1 MALRTNYTPGTFSWI
16 DLTTPDQEASKRF
29 YGDLLGWSF
38 QDLPVGEDAYYTMAV
53 VDGQRVAAIAPQPDQ
68 QRDSGA
74 PPLWNSY
81 ITVESADAAVER
93 ATSLGGTAHAPAFD
107 VMDAGRMAVLQ
118 DPQGAY
124 FMVWEPRDTIGAGVV
139 NAPGALTWNELTTP
153 DLDAS
158 EDFYSG
164 LFGWTT
170 EIAPGPMEYRLI
182 RSAAGRENGG
192 MRPPMPP
199 ETPPFW
205 LVYFGTAD
213 IVATAAKVTELGG
226 KVLAPPM
233 TIEGMGEIAVAAD
246 PLGAVFALYAGNFHD

>member
-1 MALRTNYTPGTFSWI
+1 MPQRTNYTTGTFSWI

-29 YGDLLGWSF
+29 YGELLGWSF
-38 QDLPVGEDAYYTMAV
+38 EDLPVGEGGYYTMAV
-53 VDGQRVAAIAPQPDQ
+53 VDGQHVAAIAPQPDQ
-68 QRDSGA
+68 QRDAGVPA
-74 PPLWNSY
+74 LWNSY
-81 ITVESADAAVER
+81 ITVDSADAASDR
-93 ATSLGGTAHAPAFD
+93 ATSLGGTAHTTAFD

-118 DPQGAY
+118 DPHGAY
-124 FMVWEPRDTIGAGVV
+124 FMVWEPRQNPGAGIV

-158 EDFYSG
+158 EDFYGG

-170 EIAPGPMEYRLI
+170 EIASGPMEYRVI
-182 RSAAGRENGG
+182 KTAAGRNNGG

-205 LVYFGTAD
+205 LVYLGTAD
-213 IVATAAKVTELGG
+213 ITAAAAKVTELGG

-233 TIEGMGEIAVAAD
+233 VIEGMGELAVAAD
-246 PLGAVFALYAGNFHD
+246 SLGGVFALYAGNFED

>member
-1 MALRTNYTPGTFSWI
+1 MAERTNYTPGTFSWI

-29 YGDLLGWSF
+29 YGELLGWSF
-38 QDLPVGEDAYYTMAV
+38 QELPVGEGAYYTMAG
-53 VDGQRVAAIAPQPDQ
+53 VDGHHVAAIAPQPEQ
-68 QRDSGA
+68 QRDGGA

-81 ITVESADAAVER
+81 ITVDSADAAVDR
-93 ATSLGGTAHAPAFD
+93 ATSLGGSAPAPAFD
-107 VMDAGRMAVLQ
+107 VMQAGRMAVLQ

-124 FMVWEPRDTIGAGVV
+124 FMVWEPRDTIGAGLV

-158 EDFYSG
+158 EDFYG
-164 LFGWTT
+164 DLFGWTT
-170 EIAPGPMEYRLI
+170 EIAPGELEYRLI
-182 RSAAGRENGG
+182 KTAAGRNNGG

-205 LVYFGTAD
+205 LAYIGTED
-213 IVATAAKVTELGG
+213 IVAAAAKVTELDG

-233 TIEGMGEIAVAAD
+233 TVEGIGEIAVAAD
-246 PLGAVFALYAGNFHD
+246 SLGAVFALYAGNFDD